1 MVDNSGE
8 GELEDRFGHSA
19 DSAAFDTVADR
30 AELGR
35 MTLGALHGETGLQ
48 YVARL
53 AEACPDMADLL
64 LAFAYGSVYARP
76 GLDIRSR
83 QIATIA
89 ALTALGDSDHELSI
103 HIASSLRAG
112 LTREEV
118 VEVILQMS
126 VYAGFPRAL
135 AALKSASAAFDRER
149 RQSKPDGRVEP

>member
-1 MVDNSGE
+1 MGDNTGQR
-8 GELEDRFGHSA
+8 ELEDWSGHSA
-19 DSAAFDTVADR
+19 DSAAYDTIADR
-30 AELGR
+30 TELGR
-35 MTLGALHGETGLQ
+35 LTLGALHGETGLH

-53 AEACPDMADLL
+53 AEVCPDMADLL
-64 LAFAYGSVYARP
+64 LGFAYGSVYARP

-89 ALTALGDSDHELSI
+89 ALTALGDSEHELSI

-112 LTREEV
+112 LTREEI

-135 AALKSASAAFDRER
+135 SALKSASAAFEREQR
-149 RQSKPDGRVEP
+149 RPNPDGREEP